1 MFLKPLMYSEIFRSW
16 LNRSYCFEKSLYGS
30 YLVHVISSSAV
41 VIGLFIFS
49 FWTNMEEKQQRSS
62 KKNKYTKPTNARAVA
77 LSPEPVFWLEL
88 AWKLLS
94 GRFATVHLIRWLKRP
109 PWPGRFSRGDRVQFY
124 LWKALRTHFLNTYNT
139 EDISW
144 KIIGLCLG
152 RQLHHTETFVVQVY
166 KRHRPRG
173 QWSTSAQVPG
183 QKY

>member
-30 YLVHVISSSAV
+30 YPVHVISSSAV
-41 VIGLFIFS
+41 VIGLFLFS

-62 KKNKYTKPTNARAVA
+62 KKNKYMKPINARAVA

-109 PWPGRFSRGDRVQFY
+109 PWPGRFSRGDSAILSWESTEDTLLEHIQY
-124 LWKALRTHFLNTYNT
+124 WGHFLENHWPLPGTTVASHRNVCG
-139 EDISW
+139 S
-144 KIIGLCLG
+144 GL
-152 RQLHHTETFVVQVY
+152 
-166 KRHRPRG
+166 
-173 QWSTSAQVPG
+173 
-183 QKY
+183 